1 MSFLKASA
9 LYICRRP
16 LISDLNL
23 LLVPRSPSSRAQVS
37 TLPTMRRGPLRIPKI
52 AKRSPFVC
60 NLKNVDSCAMLQSC
74 CTSWNIQGEW
84 CLGLGNHNESPG
96 AKLKEIKV
104 GTLSL
109 TFDSF
114 QRPVGSPGHSSPCS
128 TDATVQN
135 KRTMKKLC
143 AQHEQCDYTVW
154 QRRPPTYLRWPPT

>member
-1 MSFLKASA
+1 MILSCFFFESNMSFLKASA

-96 AKLKEIKV
+96 AKLKRNQSRN
-104 GTLSL
+104 TLVDLRQFS
-109 TFDSF
+109 TSCGITRPFESVFD
-114 QRPVGSPGHSSPCS
+114 
-128 TDATVQN
+128 
-135 KRTMKKLC
+135 
-143 AQHEQCDYTVW
+143 
-154 QRRPPTYLRWPPT
+154 